1 MDENE
6 EGHMHAEVKSHL
18 VVQNDVAIYFFDT
31 VYLTF
36 PAADVRAHNC
46 SDDVSVNAAAF
57 GSADRINVSCDS
69 LVVTLDMLGA
79 EMRIARQ
86 EEWNSAD
93 EFVVR
98 LSPVHEL
105 MTSTLR
111 KYRHK

>member
-1 MDENE
+1 MNE
-6 EGHMHAEVKSHL
+6 HEQGDVQAEVKSHL
-18 VVQNDVAIYFFDT
+18 VVQDDVAIDFLDS
-31 VYLTF
+31 VNLTI
-36 PAADVRAHNC
+36 PHADVRARNC
-46 SDDVSVNAAAF
+46 SDDVPVNAAAF
-57 GSADRINVSCDS
+57 GSADRVNVSCDS

-105 MTSTLR
+105 MTGTLR